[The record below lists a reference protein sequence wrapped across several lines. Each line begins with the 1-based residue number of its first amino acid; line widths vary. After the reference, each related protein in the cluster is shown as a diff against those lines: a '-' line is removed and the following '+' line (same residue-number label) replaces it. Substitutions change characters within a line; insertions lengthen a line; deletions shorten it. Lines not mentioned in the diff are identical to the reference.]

1 MIEPPGKC
9 GFEMMKI
16 IYQKLSLLLVLFCI
30 LQNAHS
36 KTVSIDSIINLLRLE
51 KRENQKVD
59 IIYSATGVIGESDP
73 LEGFTI
79 ARRLLK
85 YSREEKDFI
94 TETYAKSYLG
104 KMYGVSGNLQK
115 GLENALAGKQ
125 MAERTENE
133 KLISITSSLLGLI
146 YKTLSN
152 YPKSIACY
160 LSAEESGKKANYPQA
175 QIWAYQS
182 LSEIYLALDQSD
194 SALMYAQRDY
204 ELSTRIKYHDFLA
217 YTYINLGAI
226 QSKMGNHAVAS
237 DIFDLAIQQGIK
249 SGSPRQ
255 LTYALTAKAEYFY
268 SNGQKDSAIMYAK
281 KAIVA
286 VEHTAFKS
294 YIIKPAQLLL
304 NSYKEKNVDSAFKY
318 SELFRTT
325 SETVF
330 NKQSALQTQILTFE
344 DELHQRKIT
353 EDKLKAE
360 QERRLNIQYFLL
372 ALGIIAFVIIL
383 LLISRRV
390 ITNPKWVGY
399 LGILALLLVFEFLN
413 LLLHPFLE
421 RITHHSPF
429 LMLLGLVCIG
439 AFLVPLHH
447 KAEVWAIKKLV
458 EKNKESRLAEAKKT
472 IRELEEEKVSKV
484 KIQK

>member
-1 MIEPPGKC
+1 MRSIR
-9 GFEMMKI
+9 
-16 IYQKLSLLLVLFCI
+16 QKLFLLLIAECCI
-30 LQNAHS
+30 LLTAS
-36 KTVSIDSIINLLRLE
+36 AKSPGIDSIINLLRLE
-51 KRENQKVD
+51 KRENQKID

-73 LEGFTI
+73 MEGFTI
-79 ARRLLK
+79 ARRLLQ
-85 YSREEKDFI
+85 YSRAEKDFI

-115 GLENALAGKQ
+115 GLENALVGKQ
-125 MAERTENE
+125 MAEKTKNE
-133 KLISITSSLLGLI
+133 KLIAITSSLLGLI

-160 LSAEESGKKANYPQA
+160 LAAEESGIKANYPQA

-182 LSEIYLALDQSD
+182 LSELYLAMNQND
-194 SALMYAQRDY
+194 SALLYAQRDY
-204 ELSTRIKYHDFLA
+204 ELSHRIKYHDFLT

-226 QSKMGNHAVAS
+226 QSKMGNTSIAS
-237 DIFDLAIQQGIK
+237 NILDMAIQQGIK

-268 SNGQKDSAIMYAK
+268 NRGQTDSVIVYAK
-281 KAIVA
+281 KAILS
-286 VEHTAFKS
+286 VEKTAFKN

-304 NSYKEKNVDSAFKY
+304 NSYKETNVDSAFKY

-330 NKQSALQTQILTFE
+330 NKQSALQTQMLTFE
-344 DELHQRKIT
+344 DELHQRRIA
-353 EDKLKAE
+353 EEKLKAE
-360 QERRLNIQYFLL
+360 QNRRLNIQYFLL

-383 LLISRRV
+383 LLISRRI

-447 KAEVWAIKKLV
+447 KAEVWAINKLV
-458 EKNKESRLAEAKKT
+458 EKNKTSRLEEARKT
-472 IRELEEEKVSKV
+472 IRELEEENNSTV
-484 KIQK
+484 